1 MDAEIKKEILFD
13 LGQSIEILKIREKS
27 DVEKLRVLSDHAIE
41 HVALYK
47 NLDIIS
53 VTVLIYSIYKAFSCI
68 DDKDYA
74 ALLKELEKAKSAL
87 ERDEFGR
94 YNRSIKILYEIIR
107 RCSSQTKEH
116 LQDVM
121 HAARIKKGT
130 ALLTKGLSIGQAAG
144 LMGLSN
150 WDLQQYAAKTTALES
165 GPVKFSAKNRMLS
178 ALKIFE
184 VR

>member
-1 MDAEIKKEILFD
+1 MDIEIKKEIIFD
-13 LGQSIEILKIREKS
+13 LQKSIEILRVKEES
-27 DVEKLRVLSDHAIE
+27 DLEKLRNLSDHAIE

-53 VTVLIYSIYKAFSCI
+53 VTVLIYSIYKTFSCI
-68 DDKDYA
+68 GEKDYA
-74 ALLKELEKAKSAL
+74 ELLKELEKSKSFL
-87 ERDEFGR
+87 EKNLYGK
-94 YNRSIKILYEIIR
+94 YNQSIKKLYEIIR

-121 HAARIKKGT
+121 QAARIKKGT
-130 ALLTKGLSIGQAAG
+130 SLLSKGLSIGQAAG

-165 GPVKFSAKNRMLS
+165 AKTKIPATKRMLT
-178 ALKIFE
+178 ALKIFG
-184 VR
+184 VS